1 MSKSLFSVTPDPLT
15 GGGIFSA
22 LQSLDPP
29 WVEEDIAL
37 QLDMSYYGNISGGKV
52 VSPLIDRILTAS
64 KLSTADMTTLA
75 GVIMAINK
83 ERWSREWA
91 TRSAEYDPI
100 QNYNMTEEMTD
111 DETVT
116 EYGRSHTRT
125 DNLAHTETRTDN
137 LTRTIDNQEVT
148 TPNLTSTSQQATR
161 GFNSSSDV
169 NTDKETATNTGTNR
183 VDTDGTEH
191 NTGTQGTTGSN
202 TGTQTDADTGSD
214 TSTRNY
220 TLTRSGNIGVTTSQQ
235 MLQSE
240 RDLWM
245 WSYFYDVVF
254 PDVDDVLTI
263 PVYADDADVAGGG
276 ITPTGT
282 ISIIENG
289 NYDVT
294 TYARA
299 NVNVPLP
306 SGAVD
311 ITTNGRHNVTSYE
324 YADVLVPNSYTDSDV
339 GKVVKNLQGVL
350 SLADQTQLE
359 QITANGVYDTT
370 YIAGIDVSVENVLT
384 GTRPPLSFEGSR
396 GSIWVEYADTRVV
409 GDGTAEISYVID
421 ITKALRGSSDL
432 GYASASE
439 LDIELTNGSQTVLIT
454 SLSGFTYS
462 ANGGTIS
469 RAFDNDPSTFWE
481 KGGLPAIVTMTAVIP
496 EGYYLSRLMV
506 KQRSDGFNT
515 DVWRDFTLSVTKGDT
530 TVTVITE
537 ENLTQSDWEGAGF
550 YTYFRIPSRYIVVRS
565 WIKLG
570 TGSDLEWVTP
580 AEIEVHIE

>member
-29 WVEEDIAL
+29 WADEDIAL
-37 QLDMSYYGNISGGKV
+37 QLDLSYYGNISGGKC

-64 KLSTADMTTLA
+64 KLSNADMATLA

-100 QNYNMTEEMTD
+100 ENYRMTEEMTD

-125 DNLAHTETRTDN
+125 DNLSHTETRTDN

-161 GFNSSSDV
+161 GFNSNSDV

-220 TLTRSGNIGVTTSQQ
+220 TLTRSGNIGVTTTQQ
-235 MLQSE
+235 MLKSE

-263 PVYADDADVAGGG
+263 PVYSNGEDADGAGGG
-276 ITPTGT
+276 IYPTGT
-282 ISIIENG
+282 IAIIENG
-289 NYDVT
+289 NYDVAA
-294 TYARA
+294 YARA

-306 SGAVD
+306 SGAVN
-311 ITTNGRHNVTSYE
+311 ITTNGRHDVTLYE
-324 YADVLVPNSYTDSDV
+324 YADVLVPNSYTESDE
-339 GKVVKNLQGVL
+339 GKVVSNGALVAQSGP
-350 SLADQTQLE
+350 LE
-359 QITANGVYDTT
+359 ITANGLTNTMYYSSV
-370 YIAGIDVSVENVLT
+370 DVNVLQEILT
-384 GTRPPLSFEGSR
+384 GTEPPDDSIGVNGEYYYQRSNIANIIKKYPSTPSR
-396 GSIWVEYADTRVV
+396 SGTNIYGIEFVPAKDMVVTALIGMTMESRTGKLRIGTLASVLAEVNATFPAGDWVTVALETPITLTAGTHYIIQTVIDQSNGSIAYVV
-409 GDGTAEISYVID
+409 PATNIVYDPDVQYIRARYG
-421 ITKALRGSSDL
+421 
-432 GYASASE
+432 GYP
-439 LDIELTNGSQTVLIT
+439 G
-454 SLSGFTYS
+454 
-462 ANGGTIS
+462 
-469 RAFDNDPSTFWE
+469 
-481 KGGLPAIVTMTAVIP
+481 
-496 EGYYLSRLMV
+496 
-506 KQRSDGFNT
+506 
-515 DVWRDFTLSVTKGDT
+515 
-530 TVTVITE
+530 TE
-537 ENLTQSDWEGAGF
+537 ESNTGVLVSF
-550 YTYFRIPSRYIVVRS
+550 KRLLPYFLVDKQYLKVN
-565 WIKLG
+565 
-570 TGSDLEWVTP
+570 DEWT
-580 AEIEVHIE
+580 EL

>member
-64 KLSTADMTTLA
+64 KLSTADMATLA

-161 GFNSSSDV
+161 GFNSNSDV

-245 WSYFYDVVF
+245 WSYFYDVIF

-263 PVYADDADVAGGG
+263 PVYADGEDADGTGGG
-276 ITPTGT
+276 IIPTGT
-282 ISIIENG
+282 IAITANG
-289 NYDVT
+289 DYEVT
-294 TYARA
+294 YYANASVAVPNTYTESDEGK
-299 NVNVPLP
+299 V
-306 SGAVD
+306 VD
-311 ITTNGRHNVTSYE
+311 GGQLVAQTNGSITTNGTHNTLLLGSV
-324 YADVLVPNSYTDSDV
+324 DVNVPNSYTESDE
-339 GKVVKNLQGVL
+339 GKVVSSGALVAQTGPLVVTENGLIDTTTISSVNVAIPPKTIANYDFTQSLVDSVNGFTAVLRNNATRDDSGVH
-350 SLADQTQLE
+350 
-359 QITANGVYDTT
+359 ITAATGYVTTPNRVFAGMKMDLEITGSVRGGSDHARLVMFSSDSGLIYRSTGVWAFYAFSGWCDSSITEFNYFDNHVLRIFIDST
-370 YIAGIDVSVENVLT
+370 YHWHIYRDSDLV
-384 GTRPPLSFEGSR
+384 FEPNQ
-396 GSIWVEYADTRVV
+396 VADT
-409 GDGTAEISYVID
+409 GGP
-421 ITKALRGSSDL
+421 LWLGSS
-432 GYASASE
+432 SNS
-439 LDIELTNGSQTVLIT
+439 
-454 SLSGFTYS
+454 
-462 ANGGTIS
+462 
-469 RAFDNDPSTFWE
+469 
-481 KGGLPAIVTMTAVIP
+481 
-496 EGYYLSRLMV
+496 
-506 KQRSDGFNT
+506 
-515 DVWRDFTLSVTKGDT
+515 
-530 TVTVITE
+530 
-537 ENLTQSDWEGAGF
+537 F
-550 YTYFRIPSRYIVVRS
+550 YTTTIKSLKVYI
-565 WIKLG
+565 
-570 TGSDLEWVTP
+570 
-580 AEIEVHIE
+580 

>member
-64 KLSTADMTTLA
+64 KLSTADMATLA

-125 DNLAHTETRTDN
+125 DNLSHSETRTDN

-169 NTDKETATNTGTNR
+169 NTDKETATNTGTSR

-191 NTGTQGTTGSN
+191 NTGTQGTTGSD

-263 PVYADDADVAGGG
+263 PVYAETEETETEPGGG
-276 ITPTGT
+276 FIPTGT
-282 ISIIENG
+282 ISIIANG
-289 NYDVT
+289 AHNVYNY
-294 TYARA
+294 ASA
-299 NVNVPLP
+299 NVQ
-306 SGAVD
+306 
-311 ITTNGRHNVTSYE
+311 
-324 YADVLVPNSYTDSDV
+324 VPNTYTESDE
-339 GKVVKNLQGVL
+339 GKVVSGGVL
-350 SLADQTQLE
+350 
-359 QITANGVYDTT
+359 V
-370 YIAGIDVSVENVLT
+370 
-384 GTRPPLSFEGSR
+384 
-396 GSIWVEYADTRVV
+396 
-409 GDGTAEISYVID
+409 
-421 ITKALRGSSDL
+421 
-432 GYASASE
+432 
-439 LDIELTNGSQTVLIT
+439 SQTHRYIDGKGSYNTTLNNSIYVDSPVDTVIPRATWNAL
-454 SLSGFTYS
+454 SLLEKQGLGMTIIVDSDSGFM
-462 ANGGTIS
+462 
-469 RAFDNDPSTFWE
+469 R
-481 KGGLPAIVTMTAVIP
+481 
-496 EGYYLSRLMV
+496 
-506 KQRSDGFNT
+506 
-515 DVWRDFTLSVTKGDT
+515 GDYVDT
-530 TVTVITE
+530 S
-537 ENLTQSDWEGAGF
+537 Q
-550 YTYFRIPSRYIVVRS
+550 YI
-565 WIKLG
+565 
-570 TGSDLEWVTP
+570 E
-580 AEIEVHIE
+580 